1 MPRFNY
7 IALDARGQESTGL
20 MDAASPNEVI
30 GQLRQAGYFPTSVF
44 EEGKGGGRDG
54 KPAAK
59 KEGKVAKTK
68 GKASAG
74 QRANKEITLFQR
86 KSIKPKLLMIFTR
99 QLATLIDS
107 GLPLL
112 RSLTVLAK
120 QERDKVL
127 KATINKLSDGVQSGG
142 TFSDSLAQHPAIFN
156 DLYV

>member
-7 IALDARGQESTGL
+7 VALDARGQESTGL
-20 MDAASPNEVI
+20 MEAGSPNEVI

-44 EEGKGGGRDG
+44 EEGKAGNRDG
-54 KPAAK
+54 KAAK
-59 KEGKVAKTK
+59 KTAAKKGPRVAKAR
-68 GKASAG
+68 GA
-74 QRANKEITLFQR
+74 RKEITLFQR

-112 RSLTVLAK
+112 RSLTVLGK

-127 KATINKLSDGVQSGG
+127 KGTINKLSDGVQSGG
-142 TFSDSLAQHPAIFN
+142 TFSEALSQH
-156 DLYV
+156 